1 LSANPPQ
8 LCSRDT
14 KNASMNASA
23 HIFAQIVD
31 DVRSSST
38 FLLFDPMPQCETES
52 DDDVFL

>member
-1 LSANPPQ
+1 MSANPPQ